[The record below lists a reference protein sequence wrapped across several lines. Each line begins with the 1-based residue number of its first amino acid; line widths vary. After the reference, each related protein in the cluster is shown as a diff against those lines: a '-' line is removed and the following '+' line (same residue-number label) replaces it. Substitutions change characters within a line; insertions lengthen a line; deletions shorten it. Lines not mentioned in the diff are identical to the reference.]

1 MKQATAL
8 QLTLQKKQI
17 NGLVDAFMTTVDVTS
32 LTKQSYGKKVKA
44 FFRWMIDTGTTSPKR
59 EDILRYKEELAQR
72 GHSPLT
78 VSAYLTPLRLFFAW
92 LEAEGQ
98 YPNITAG
105 IKGAKKPTGFRK
117 ESLTVKQV
125 KAVLHEIDTSSLQGK
140 RDFAILNLLFR
151 TGIRTAELIKVDVR
165 DIRQEGGISVL
176 DIQGKGHD
184 SKDEFVLLTEETL
197 KPIYEYLGLRTAVKE
212 SDPLFTSL
220 SNNNN
225 GRRLTTRSIRGLVKK
240 YFLSAGLNSP
250 KLTAHS
256 TRHTFATMALLNGA
270 EPVQVK
276 EALRHKDLQTTMIYT
291 HIINRTQDGAEKYIR
306 F

>member
-1 MKQATAL
+1 MQEPSAL
-8 QLTLQKKQI
+8 QTTLPTAQAD
-17 NGLVDAFMTTVDVTS
+17 GLVAAFMTTVDVTS
-32 LTKQSYGKKVKA
+32 ATKHSYSAKLKA
-44 FFRWMIDTGTTSPKR
+44 FFRWMMETGTKSPKR
-59 EDILRYKEELAQR
+59 EDILRYKEALTAR
-72 GHSPLT
+72 RYSPLT

-92 LEAEGQ
+92 MEADGQ

-117 ESLTVKQV
+117 ESLTVEQV
-125 KAVLHEIDTSSLQGK
+125 KAVLQVIDKSTLQGK

-151 TGIRTAELIKVDVR
+151 TGLRTAELIRADAG
-165 DIRQEGGISVL
+165 DIRQEGGIPVL

-184 SKDEFVLLTEETL
+184 SKDDFVLLTEETL
-197 KPIYEYLGLRTAVKE
+197 RPIYEYLGLRTDVKE
-212 SDPLFTSL
+212 TAPLFTSL
-220 SNNNN
+220 SNNSN
-225 GRRLTTRSIRGLVKK
+225 GRRLTTRSIRGLVKR
-240 YFLSAGLNSP
+240 YFKSTGLNSP

-270 EPVQVK
+270 EPIQVK